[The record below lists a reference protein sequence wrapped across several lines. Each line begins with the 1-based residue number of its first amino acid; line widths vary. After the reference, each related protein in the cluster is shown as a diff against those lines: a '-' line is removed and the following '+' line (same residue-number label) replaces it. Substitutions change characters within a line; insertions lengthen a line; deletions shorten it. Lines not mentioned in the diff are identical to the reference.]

1 VFKTLFTK
9 ISSLLVLFL
18 ALAATLVVSQSESP
32 AQPAEQSNHLA
43 AAPTPTSAITDLATL
58 NLHRWGAVTLFH
70 GLPSD
75 RVNAIVEDSNGM
87 MWFGTDN
94 GLVRYDGRNVE
105 PVTGEALLPSRRIL
119 ALKLD
124 ARGGLWIG
132 TEAGAARW
140 LDNHLLV
147 LEDTSGKAINAIAV
161 SAAHNEVAL
170 VSQRGEIFRYA
181 ESKPDQVSSESS
193 ANASPASRLNLT
205 RLDPSTNPAQLKIAN
220 QTEDALP
227 LLAATY
233 APSQELAIG
242 SGGRGLLLNKGKDVR
257 EAVAKSPRPF
267 FVAAAFADDK
277 QLWLGEF
284 ANARAGGLWSFANDA
299 MKRHPLITEAVS
311 AIHGNNGELWVG
323 THRRG
328 VFLFQTEA
336 DNLRLI
342 EHLTFE
348 NTAGG
353 LRSNQINAVFRD
365 REGVVWFGTDRGIC
379 RYDRDSFRAT
389 MLSGDS
395 QSNYVRKLLQ
405 ASNGEL
411 WCGTNRGLFRLASPE
426 SSAIAVDEIESRS
439 VYSLLE
445 DAAGAIWAGTSGG
458 LFVKA
463 KDAAGFVR
471 ATEAPVTEITIE
483 NENSSIS
490 QTDAAAAENSD
501 KPQSANRNP
510 QSPGTQ
516 SKESVRALASFR
528 GQIYASYFGR
538 GIERIEAGKRIS
550 AQAKLTDVAAQRA
563 ICLAAE
569 GDEALWVGTSDGEL
583 WRYDGLQLKQV
594 ETPIKDLPSF
604 SERAIRAL
612 VYADRK
618 LWIATSMGLF
628 VREADAI
635 REIRLGFDA
644 QDLLVRRD
652 AAGRDIVWCATKNAG
667 LMKLLPGEN
676 VLIRFDTEQGLASQ
690 QTFALAAGG
699 EPEGI
704 WVGTN
709 RGIVRHQPSSVQ
721 PRLAI
726 KRLVAEKIHQPEDL
740 IAELALPHT
749 QRSFVLEV
757 AGIGSK
763 TFPSQFQYEFLLQT
777 RAGQQLKKVQ
787 THDPQFAPGELQS
800 GGYVIEARSVSRD
813 LVYSEPLKIRLRI
826 QSAPFPWGTLFLG
839 GLATVAVAAAV
850 WAFRQQLRLSKT
862 NETLADT
869 NVELQ
874 ETRLRLASE
883 TETERSR
890 IARDL
895 HDQTL
900 ADLRHL
906 LVLTD
911 QLPSSSDDS
920 VTPSPSEIRRK
931 IESVSKEIRRIC
943 EDLSPSALQNL
954 GFLPALEGALSDA
967 VAQLPTEE
975 KFAYEFICDPEM
987 EERLQL
993 SEIEQIQL
1001 YRIVQEAL
1009 NNVCR
1014 HAEAK
1019 QVQLIVKADGHDL
1032 LIEVC
1037 DDGKG
1042 LVGIVTNRSGHGLA
1056 NIRSRANLIG
1066 AQVSWRDA
1074 KPGCRFEVRK
1084 PNAVG

>member
-1 VFKTLFTK
+1 MLKTFLAK
-9 ISSLLVLFL
+9 IFCLVLFL
-18 ALAATLVVSQSESP
+18 ALVATLVVSQSESP
-32 AQPAEQSNHLA
+32 AQPAEQSNQLA
-43 AAPTPTSAITDLATL
+43 AAPTPTPAITDLATL

-75 RVNAIVEDSNGM
+75 RVNAIVEDPNGM

-124 ARGGLWIG
+124 TRGGLWIG

-140 LDNHLLV
+140 HDNFLLV
-147 LEDTSGKAINAIAV
+147 LEETSGRAINAIAV
-161 SAAHNEVAL
+161 SPNNEVAL
-170 VSQRGEIFRYA
+170 VSRPGEIFRYV
-181 ESKPDQVSSESS
+181 ESNSDQVSRQSG
-193 ANASPASRLNLT
+193 ANARPTTKLNLT
-205 RLDPSTNPAQLKIAN
+205 KLDSSTNPAQLKTAN
-220 QTEDALP
+220 PSDEALP
-227 LLAATY
+227 LLTATY

-242 SGGRGLLLNKGKDVR
+242 SGGRGLLLNQGKDIR

-284 ANARAGGLWSFANDA
+284 ANTRAGGLWSFANDA

-311 AIHGNNGELWVG
+311 AIHGNNDELWIG

-328 VFLFQTEA
+328 AFLLQTEA
-336 DNLRLI
+336 GNVRLI

-426 SSAIAVDEIESRS
+426 SGAVAVGEIESRS
-439 VYSLLE
+439 VYSLLQ
-445 DAAGAIWAGTSGG
+445 DAAGAIWAGTGGG
-458 LFVKA
+458 LFFKT
-463 KDAAGFVR
+463 KDAASFVR
-471 ATEAPVTEITIE
+471 ANEAPATEITIE
-483 NENSSIS
+483 NE
-490 QTDAAAAENSD
+490 DAAASSETTPAEIAN
-501 KPQSANRNP
+501 PQSAILNP
-510 QSPGTQ
+510 QSPIPQ
-516 SKESVRALASFR
+516 PKESVRALASFR
-528 GQIYASYFGR
+528 GQIYAAYFGR

-550 AQAKLTDVAAQRA
+550 AQAKLTDAAAQRA

-583 WRYDGLQLKQV
+583 WRYDGLQLKKI
-594 ETPIKDLPSF
+594 ETPIGDLPSF
-604 SERAIRAL
+604 SEKAIRAL

-618 LWIATSMGLF
+618 LWIATSVGLF

-635 REIRLGFDA
+635 REVRLGFDA
-644 QDLLVRRD
+644 QDLFIRRD
-652 AAGRDIVWCATKNAG
+652 AAGREIVWCATKNAG
-667 LMKLLPGEN
+667 LMKLLPSEN

-690 QTFALAAGG
+690 QAFALAAGG
-699 EPEGI
+699 ESNGI

-709 RGIVRHQPSSVQ
+709 RGIVRHQPSAIQ

-757 AGIGSK
+757 AGIASK

-777 RAGQQLKKVQ
+777 RTGQQLKKVQ

-800 GGYVIEARSVSRD
+800 GGYIIEARSISRD

-839 GLATVAVAAAV
+839 CLATVAVAAAV

-911 QLPSSSDDS
+911 QLPGGSDDS

-954 GFLPALEGALSDA
+954 GFLPALEGALSEA
-967 VAQLPTEE
+967 VAQLPTSE
-975 KFAYEFICDPEM
+975 KFAYEFICDPVM

-1019 QVQLIVKADGHDL
+1019 QVQLIVKADAHDL

-1084 PNAVG
+1084 PNAVS

>member
-1 VFKTLFTK
+1 MFKTFLTK
-9 ISSLLVLFL
+9 ISFLVLFL
-18 ALAATLVVSQSESP
+18 ALVATLVVSQSGQP
-32 AQPAEQSNHLA
+32 AQPSEQSDQLA
-43 AAPTPTSAITDLATL
+43 VAPTPIPAITDLATL

-75 RVNAIVEDSNGM
+75 RVNAIVEDSGGM

-124 ARGGLWIG
+124 TRGGLWIG

-140 LDNHLLV
+140 RDNYLLV
-147 LEDTSGKAINAIAV
+147 LEETSGSAINAIAV
-161 SAAHNEVAL
+161 SSHNEVAL
-170 VSQRGEIFRYA
+170 VSQRGEIFRYV
-181 ESKPDQVSSESS
+181 ESNPDQVSSTSG
-193 ANASPASRLNLT
+193 ANARPGSKLSLT
-205 RLDPSTNPAQLKIAN
+205 KFNPSTNPAQLKTAG
-220 QTEDALP
+220 QSEEALP
-227 LLAATY
+227 LLAAIY
-233 APSQELAIG
+233 SPSQELAIG
-242 SGGRGLLLNKGKDVR
+242 SGGRGLLLNQGKDVR
-257 EAVAKSPRPF
+257 EAAAKSPRPF
-267 FVAAAFADDK
+267 FVAAAFADDS

-284 ANARAGGLWSFANDA
+284 ANARTGGLWSFANDT
-299 MKRHPLITEAVS
+299 MKRLPVETEAVS
-311 AIHGNNGELWVG
+311 AIHGSKDELWIG

-328 VFLFQTEA
+328 VFLLKPEA
-336 DNLRLI
+336 ADARLI

-365 REGVVWFGTDRGIC
+365 REGVVWFGTDRGVC

-405 ASNGEL
+405 DSNGEL

-426 SSAIAVDEIESRS
+426 SRAVAVGEIESRS
-439 VYSLLE
+439 VYALLQ
-445 DAAGAIWAGTSGG
+445 DAEGAIWAGTNGG
-458 LFVKA
+458 LFLKT
-463 KDAAGFVR
+463 KDAASFVR
-471 ATEAPVTEITIE
+471 VIEAPPTEITIE
-483 NENSSIS
+483 NEN
-490 QTDAAAAENSD
+490 AAVVSKTAPAETAI
-501 KPQSANRNP
+501 PQSAIRDS
-510 QSPGTQ
+510 QSPIPQ

-528 GQIYASYFGR
+528 GQVYAAYFGR
-538 GIERIEAGKRIS
+538 GIERVEAGKRNF
-550 AQAKLTDVAAQRA
+550 AQPKLTDLAAQRA

-569 GDEALWVGTSDGEL
+569 SDEALWVGTSDGEL
-583 WRYDGLQLKQV
+583 WRYDGSQFKQV
-594 ETPIKDLPSF
+594 ETPIKNLRSV
-604 SERAIRAL
+604 SEKAIRAL
-612 VYADRK
+612 AYADKK
-618 LWIATSMGLF
+618 LWLVTSMGVF

-635 REIRLGFDA
+635 REVRLGLDA
-644 QDLLVRRD
+644 QDLLVKRD
-652 AAGRDIVWCATKNAG
+652 AAGREIVWCATKNTG
-667 LMKLLPGEN
+667 LLKLLPSEN

-690 QTFALAAGG
+690 QVFALTSTG
-699 EPEGI
+699 ESDGI

-709 RGIVRHQPSSVQ
+709 RGIVRHQPSAVQ

-757 AGIGSK
+757 AGIASK

-777 RAGQQLKKVQ
+777 RTGQQLKKVQ

-813 LVYSEPLKIRLRI
+813 LVYSEPLKLRLRI

-839 GLATVAVAAAV
+839 GLATAAVAAAV

-862 NETLADT
+862 NKTLAVT

-911 QLPSSSDDS
+911 QLPGSSDDS
-920 VTPSPSEIRRK
+920 GTPSPSEIRRK

-954 GFLPALEGALSDA
+954 GFLPALEGALSEA

-975 KFAYEFICDPEM
+975 KFAYEFICDPIM

-1019 QVQLIVKADGHDL
+1019 QVQLIVKAEARDL

-1074 KPGCRFEVRK
+1074 KPGCRFEIRK
-1084 PNAVG
+1084 PNAVS